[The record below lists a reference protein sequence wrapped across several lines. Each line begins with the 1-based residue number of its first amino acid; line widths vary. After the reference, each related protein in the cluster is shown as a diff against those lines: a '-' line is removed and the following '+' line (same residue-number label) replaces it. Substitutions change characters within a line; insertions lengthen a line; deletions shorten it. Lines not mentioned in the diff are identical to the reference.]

1 MRKMLLSMRKDV
13 FDKVLSGEKIYEHRK
28 VFPNE
33 PVKAYVYVSSPIKSI
48 CGVMY
53 LSNKTSLL
61 DWKETYKDDP
71 KCIQRIDK
79 YLLHYNFA
87 MEINRFE
94 NTNAISLKKL
104 KEDLTRFV
112 VPQMY
117 YYIEDSEL
125 LNYLEKNL
133 VSNGIVVTHTYEN
146 ITSSLICKA

>member
-33 PVKAYVYVSSPIKSI
+33 PVKAYIYVSSPIKSI